1 MRRLGIVAVG
11 LAVVV
16 GIIAG
21 GTASDQ
27 PEAHECN

>member
-11 LAVVV
+11 LALVV
-16 GIIAG
+16 GIMAG
-21 GTASDQ
+21 GTVGDQ